1 MVLWLLRMKHSPPH
15 CIPSDPISPQKDW
28 WPYIALWEL
37 LLIHVLNNFSSLL
50 SLKLHRITQL
60 LCKAEAAN
68 KHSAIPLLFCTK
80 DHIKPLACMLKYQHQ
95 KVGNEKRGPITLLLW
110 LSVTWLFCYV
120 QDFSSAHLWGQVGK
134 REMTFFG
141 LDLWRGGSR
150 EDIVWAAGAFAF
162 FFLCLSLEFILNVI
176 NSWELIFQ
184 KLGLSGGWKLL
195 CSSTSAL
202 ALGQALR

>member
-15 CIPSDPISPQKDW
+15 CIPSDPISPQKNW
-28 WPYIALWEL
+28 WLWIALWEL
-37 LLIHVLNNFSSLL
+37 LLIHVLNNFSSLF

-120 QDFSSAHLWGQVGK
+120 QDFSSAHLWGQVRK
-134 REMTFFG
+134 REMTF
-141 LDLWRGGSR
+141 S
-150 EDIVWAAGAFAF
+150 VWICGEVAAEKILYEQQEYLLF
-162 FFLCLSLEFILNVI
+162 FFVLE
-176 NSWELIFQ
+176 
-184 KLGLSGGWKLL
+184 LGVYFK
-195 CSSTSAL
+195 CN
-202 ALGQALR
+202 